1 MILTYQEGKF
11 VLRTTYAEFQEHREK
26 IKYAHFHWDK
36 PRKIWWTDNPDNARL
51 LISCADDTA
60 RGMLQEVAEHK
71 AQSLALS
78 SAANI
83 DLDLPCPPGLA
94 YMPFQKAGIAYA
106 MSRERTLIADEMGLG
121 KTIQAIGLINACPE
135 LQRILVICPASV
147 KINWQRE
154 LEKWLIWPA
163 RVAICYGNKPY
174 PEDADILV
182 ANYDIIHRYK
192 EQFRARPWDL
202 LIVDECQ
209 YLQSGSRSRRGRY
222 ILGGAAYTRD
232 DDGKKIK
239 IDETTPIPATNSI
252 FLSGT
257 PIRNRPA
264 NFYPILR
271 YLDPA
276 RWYSFMGFAKRFCA
290 AHQEEIYIKGGGG
303 ETKWVWDFKGASN
316 LDELQRTLR
325 ETIMIRRLKEDVL
338 KELPPKT
345 RQMIILDPN
354 AEQRAILKKEAE
366 LFEPHRERRERLE
379 IERDFAEAQEDKEAY
394 ARAVTKLQCLDNVL
408 FEEMSSI
415 RRDLGIS
422 KIPSIIEHVNDCLES
437 VEKVTV
443 WVHHH
448 EVANQLV
455 EAFQEYGSVILT
467 GQQTPA
473 RKQAAVD
480 AFQDGSARV
489 FVGSILAAGV
499 GINLFSSS
507 LAVFGEQDW
516 VPGNM
521 EQAADRLH
529 RIGQKNNVLCQYLVV
544 DGSLDAKLA
553 QTVLSKEQVI
563 YATLDKPL
571 MSFDIPKES
580 PAPAQDRKQKSPGDL
595 SETEIQAIHEML
607 RQLAG
612 FDPDGARIRNEVGF
626 NKLDGEFGHSL
637 ARAGHLTQKQAMFGK
652 RLVQKYWRQVP
663 AELYETVFPGHL
675 AKIDLGSPARVM
687 SVSPG

>member
-1 MILTYQEGKF
+1 
-11 VLRTTYAEFQEHREK
+11 VL
-26 IKYAHFHWDK
+26 I
-36 PRKIWWTDNPDNARL
+36 
-51 LISCADDTA
+51 
-60 RGMLQEVAEHK
+60 
-71 AQSLALS
+71 
-78 SAANI
+78 
-83 DLDLPCPPGLA
+83 
-94 YMPFQKAGIAYA
+94 
-106 MSRERTLIADEMGLG
+106 
-121 KTIQAIGLINACPE
+121 
-135 LQRILVICPASV
+135 ICPASV
-147 KINWQRE
+147 KINWERE
-154 LEKWLIWPA
+154 LARFLVRPA
-163 RVAICYGNKPY
+163 RVAICYANKPY
-174 PEDADILV
+174 PDDAEIVVVNFDIVNRYV
-182 ANYDIIHRYK
+182 A
-192 EQFRARPWDL
+192 QFRAQPWDL

-222 ILGGAAYTRD
+222 ILGGAAYARD

-239 IDETTPIPATNSI
+239 TDETTPIPAKRSV

-276 RWYSFMGFAKRFCA
+276 RWYSFMGFAKRYCA
-290 AHQEEIYIKGGGG
+290 AHQEKIYIKGGKGQ
-303 ETKWVWDFKGASN
+303 TKLVWDFKGASN
-316 LDELQRTLR
+316 LDELQRVLR
-325 ETIMIRRLKEDVL
+325 ETVMVRRLKEDVL
-338 KELPPKT
+338 KEMPPKT
-345 RQMIILDPN
+345 KQMIITEPN
-354 AEQRAILKKEAE
+354 AEQRAILKREAA
-366 LFEPHRERRERLE
+366 LFEPHKEKRDRIELE
-379 IERDFAEAQEDKEAY
+379 MAFAQAQEDKEAY
-394 ARAVTKLQCLDNVL
+394 ARAVSQLTSLDNVL
-408 FEEMSSI
+408 FEEMSAI

-422 KIPSIIEHVNDCLES
+422 KIPSIIEHVTDCLES

-467 GQQTPA
+467 GQQTPE

-480 AFQDGSARV
+480 AFQEGSARV

-507 LAVFGEQDW
+507 LAIFGEQDW

-553 QTVLSKEQVI
+553 QTVLSKEHVI

-571 MSFDIPKES
+571 MSFDIPKEDPQAAE
-580 PAPAQDRKQKSPGDL
+580 PALEKKVRAPGDL

-607 RQLAG
+607 RHLAG
-612 FDPDGARIRNEVGF
+612 LDPDRARSLNEMGF
-626 NKLDGEFGHSL
+626 NKIDGEFGHSL
-637 ARAGHLTQKQAMFGK
+637 AASLHLTQKQAQFGK
-652 RLVQKYWRQVP
+652 RLLQKYWRQVP
-663 AELYETVFPGHL
+663 PELYETVFPGHL
-675 AKIDLGSPARVM
+675 AKIKGKGVCNETINRDSGNN
-687 SVSPG
+687 

>member
-1 MILTYQEGKF
+1 MILTYQNNMF
-11 VLRTTYAEFQEHREK
+11 VIRTSYAEYQAHGEK
-26 IKYAHFHWDK
+26 IKFARFRWDK
-36 PRKIWWTDNPDNARL
+36 SRKVWWTDNPDNARL

-60 RGMLQEVAEHK
+60 RGMLQEVAEK
-71 AQSLALS
+71 KSQSLALS
-78 SAANI
+78 SAASI
-83 DLDLPCPPGLA
+83 DLDLPCPEGLA
-94 YMPFQKAGIAYA
+94 YRPFQKAGIAYA

-121 KTIQAIGLINACPE
+121 KTIQAIGVINACPDI
-135 LQRILVICPASV
+135 QRVLVICPASV

-174 PEDADILV
+174 PQDSDILI
-182 ANYDIIHRYK
+182 ANYDIVHRYK
-192 EQFRARPWDL
+192 EQFRAKPWDL

-222 ILGGAAYTRD
+222 ILGGAAYATNAF
-232 DDGKKIK
+232 GKKEK
-239 IDETTPIPATNSI
+239 IDESTEIPSKLST

-276 RWYSFMGFAKRFCA
+276 RWYNFMGFAKRFCD
-290 AHQEEIYIKGGGG
+290 AHQEEIYIKGGKGQ
-303 ETKWVWDFKGASN
+303 TKWVWDFKGASH
-316 LDELQRTLR
+316 LDELQRILR
-325 ETIMIRRLKEDVL
+325 ETIMIRRLKADVE

-345 RQMIILDPN
+345 RQMIVLDPTS
-354 AEQRAILKKEAE
+354 EQKALLKQEAV

-379 IERDFAEAQEDKEAY
+379 IERDYAEAREDKEAY
-394 ARAVTKLQCLDNVL
+394 ARAVSELRSLDNVL
-408 FEEMSSI
+408 FEEMSAI
-415 RRDLGIS
+415 RRELGIS
-422 KIPSIIEHVNDCLES
+422 KIASIIEHVTDCLES

-467 GQQTPA
+467 GQQTPKQ
-473 RKQAAVD
+473 KQAAVD
-480 AFQDGSARV
+480 AFQDGAARV

-553 QTVLSKEQVI
+553 QTVLSKEEVI

-571 MSFDIPKES
+571 MNLDIPAGDPKPPSE
-580 PAPAQDRKQKSPGDL
+580 KKVKTETPGDL
-595 SETEIQAIHEML
+595 NDMEIQAIREML
-607 RQLAG
+607 RNLAG
-612 FDPDGARIRNEVGF
+612 FDPDHARERNEMGF
-626 NKLDGEFGHSL
+626 NKIDGEFGHSL
-637 ARAGHLTQKQAMFGK
+637 AASLHLTQKQAQFGK
-652 RLVQKYWRQVP
+652 RLLQKYWRQVP
-663 AELYETVFPGHL
+663 PELYETVFPGHL
-675 AKIDLGSPARVM
+675 AKIRDKK
-687 SVSPG
+687 